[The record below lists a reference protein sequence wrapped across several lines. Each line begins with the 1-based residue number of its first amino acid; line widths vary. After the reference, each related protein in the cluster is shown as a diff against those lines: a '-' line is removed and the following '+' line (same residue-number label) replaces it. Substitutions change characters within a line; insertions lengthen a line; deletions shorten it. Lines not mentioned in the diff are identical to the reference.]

1 MIHNLFDRIVRKPP
15 VLFPLV
21 ALFHLVMLLVTAW
34 QFAAQGVLGSR
45 EGMIAVSVWA
55 LFTVLWLFICD
66 MKRWAAIAYVVCS
79 LAGLCGQFLTTKDG
93 VWYELGTVLFPFD
106 LLMIVFL
113 MFYYKR
119 FA

>member
-1 MIHNLFDRIVRKPP
+1 MLHNIYDRLVRKPP

-21 ALFHLVMLLVTAW
+21 ALFHLVMLVMTLW
-34 QFAAQGVLGSR
+34 QFGGQGVLMSR
-45 EGMIAVSVWA
+45 EGIIAGSVW
-55 LFTVLWLFICD
+55 LLYTVLWLFICD
-66 MKRWAAIAYVVCS
+66 MKKWAAIGYIALS
-79 LAGLCGQFLTTKDG
+79 LAGLCGQFLTAKDG
-93 VWYELGTVLFPFD
+93 LLYELGTVLFPFD